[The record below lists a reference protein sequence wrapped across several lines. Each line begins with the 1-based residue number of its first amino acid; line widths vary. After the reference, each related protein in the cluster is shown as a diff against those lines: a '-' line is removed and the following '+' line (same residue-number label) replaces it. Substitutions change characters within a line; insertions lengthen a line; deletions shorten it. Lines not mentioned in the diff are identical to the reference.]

1 MFCLGRQFYLIFG
14 QGLLLATVVFS
25 AEEKRLYTSA
35 PFENYQIILDRMPFG
50 RPPPAQSEMPLTPEE
65 AAAQKAAAEEEKN
78 LAKNVVLTC
87 INMTPGGQIAVGFSV
102 NVDKSASNYY
112 LRSGESQDGWSILAA
127 NYGAETATLKKGS
140 VVITL
145 QLGKGLVDT
154 PTNLLDTASAAL
166 SAAAAVSNEPAQPA
180 PPSSILPVGLQ
191 HAPRPEGGA
200 ERPKLAIP
208 GLTYSQRRQNQVQL
222 EAEKAAAQA
231 KEEDRK
237 RKEAFD
243 KIAQEAAAK
252 ALENLQQQ
260 QAEALERQQAEQ
272 MQHAQTEQPAAEQQ
286 QAPAQMDGQQQQ
298 PAQ

>member
-1 MFCLGRQFYLIFG
+1 MFCLGRQFNLIFG

-50 RPPPAQSEMPLTPEE
+50 RPPPAQSEIPLTPEE

-102 NVDKSASNYY
+102 NVDKNASNYY
-112 LRSGESQDGWSILAA
+112 LRSGESQDGWNILAA

-166 SAAAAVSNEPAQPA
+166 SAAAAVSNEPSQPV

-191 HAPRPEGGA
+191 HAPRPESSSG
-200 ERPKLAIP
+200 RPPKLSIP

-222 EAEKAAAQA
+222 EEEKAAAQA

-286 QAPAQMDGQQQQ
+286 PPAQDGQPQ

>member
-1 MFCLGRQFYLIFG
+1 MFRSGRQFSFIFG
-14 QGLLLATVVFS
+14 QSLLFVTVVFS

-50 RPPPAQSEMPLTPEE
+50 RPPPVQSEVPLTPEE

-78 LAKNVVLTC
+78 LAKNVTLTC

-102 NVDKSASNYY
+102 NVDKNSSNYY
-112 LRSGESQDGWSILAA
+112 LRSGEAQDGWNILAA
-127 NYGAETATLKKGS
+127 DYGAETATLKKGN

-166 SAAAAVSNEPAQPA
+166 SAAATLSNEPPPPA
-180 PPSSILPVGLQ
+180 PKSSILPVGLQ
-191 HAPRPEGGA
+191 HAHRPEGA
-200 ERPKLAIP
+200 VERPRLSIP
-208 GLTYSQRRQNQVQL
+208 GLTYSQRRQNQVKL
-222 EAEKAAAQA
+222 EEEKADAQA
-231 KEEDRK
+231 KEEERK

-260 QAEALERQQAEQ
+260 QAEALARQQDEQQ
-272 MQHAQTEQPAAEQQ
+272 MQQSQAEPAAGQLQ
-286 QAPAQMDGQQQQ
+286 PQTDAQQQQ
-298 PAQ
+298 PLQ

>member
-1 MFCLGRQFYLIFG
+1 MFCLGRQFSLIFG
-14 QGLLLATVVFS
+14 QSLLLATVVFS

-50 RPPPAQSEMPLTPEE
+50 RPPPTQNEIPLTPEE

-102 NVDKSASNYY
+102 NADKNSANYY
-112 LRSGESQDGWSILAA
+112 LRSGESQDGWNILAA
-127 NYGAETATLKKGS
+127 NYGAETATLKKGG

-154 PTNLLDTASAAL
+154 PSNLLDTASAAL
-166 SAAAAVSNEPAQPA
+166 SAAAALSTEPAPPA
-180 PPSSILPVGLQ
+180 APSSILPVGLQ
-191 HAPRPEGGA
+191 HARHPEGSA
-200 ERPKLAIP
+200 ERPRLSIP

-222 EAEKAAAQA
+222 EEAKAAAQA
-231 KEEDRK
+231 KEEERK

-260 QAEALERQQAEQ
+260 AEAMERQQAEQ
-272 MQHAQTEQPAAEQQ
+272 QAQQE
-286 QAPAQMDGQQQQ
+286 GQQQ